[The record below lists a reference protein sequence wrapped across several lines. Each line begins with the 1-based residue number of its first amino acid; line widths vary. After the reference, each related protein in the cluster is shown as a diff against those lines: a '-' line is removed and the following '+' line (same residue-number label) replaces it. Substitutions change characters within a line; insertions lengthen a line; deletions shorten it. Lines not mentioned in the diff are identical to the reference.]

1 MKINSPKQVIE
12 DWWDSLNKGTRNN
25 LSVFLFALFIFLS
38 IIFAFI
44 LSPLVAI
51 LLIFI
56 PHKIKE
62 HALKKRLNNIEKAIK
77 NFPNWLFISSIIF
90 LLGVATIY
98 INVDLSQIQ
107 SIQDFALK
115 SFQAIFNS
123 AEIIAIVSAV
133 FLYFKEAPARKDQKH
148 YEAFQVI
155 NSATGNRMSRA
166 RLIALQ
172 DLNNDN
178 VSLEAWDLTDSNLEN
193 INFFSASLSGAVLVR
208 ANLRNANFEFAD
220 LDGANLERANFQGAN
235 LRGANLKG
243 ANFQGANLKK
253 ADLRKAN
260 LSNVNLKG
268 ANLKGANLK
277 GANLEKSKLYSAHLD
292 KADLSNTNLKNADFE
307 GTVLYQTDFEGAN
320 FDGTNLASACLIRTN
335 FQRAKNLTP
344 QQLKGLDA
352 PHVCNAKFPDSIP
365 ESQVSPNRDCEQSNI
380 LYDSKYP

>member
-1 MKINSPKQVIE
+1 M
-12 DWWDSLNKGTRNN
+12 
-25 LSVFLFALFIFLS
+25 
-38 IIFAFI
+38 
-44 LSPLVAI
+44 AI

-77 NFPNWLFISSIIF
+77 NFPNWLFIISIIF

-220 LDGANLERANFQGAN
+220 LDRANLERANFQGAN
-235 LRGANLKG
+235 L
-243 ANFQGANLKK
+243 KK
-253 ADLRKAN
+253 DDLRKAN

-344 QQLKGLDA
+344 QQLTGLDA